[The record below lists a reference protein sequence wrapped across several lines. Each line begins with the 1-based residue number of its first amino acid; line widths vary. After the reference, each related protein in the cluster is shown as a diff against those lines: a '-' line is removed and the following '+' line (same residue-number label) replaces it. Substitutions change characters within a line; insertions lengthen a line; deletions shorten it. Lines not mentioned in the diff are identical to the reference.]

1 MCSPEGSWLS
11 EIAVDDARRLVGQQ
25 SRAVPAVWRIG
36 LLAAATWFAAA
47 VVTAV
52 WPDVYD
58 VDYTHLLALIQ
69 GILSVILLIMS
80 FAGQSLGW
88 FGRKLRYAGAWLV
101 AIGFVFVVWQALT
114 AKLGLLPRP
123 FFTAPQKV
131 LAAFVDDWPR
141 ILLCVY
147 YSLRLLVVGV
157 AIGAMLGFAA
167 GVTIGWSQLAHYW
180 GHPLLRFIGPVPA
193 TAWLPAA
200 VFIFPTSF
208 SASAFLIALAA
219 GMPVAVL
226 TWSGVSSVNSSYY
239 DVARVLGG
247 NSRFLIF
254 KVAIPAAMPH
264 VFVGLFMG
272 LSFSFAVLV
281 VAEMLGVKAGLGMGA
296 GLGRLR
302 QYVGGTDRHGDPLLQ
317 PDQLAFLGPRP
328 PAGVANRVAAMV
340 AGLAGL
346 SPRLACTALGW
357 LGGIVIATA
366 FAWWAVLFPSVVANT
381 GLTFGQA
388 VPCVVSG
395 SQLCELETALCGAHH
410 LFGITSYSPRLFWC
424 GVALLCAKLLAGCI
438 LPQTRR

>member
-1 MCSPEGSWLS
+1 MCSPEGLSMS
-11 EIAVDDARRLVGQQ
+11 EIAVDGAPRLMRQHA
-25 SRAVPAVWRIG
+25 RAVPAIWRVG
-36 LLAAATWFAAA
+36 LLAAATWLAAA
-47 VVTAV
+47 VVTV
-52 WPDVYD
+52 GWPDVYD
-58 VDYTHLLALIQ
+58 LEYTVLLTWIQ
-69 GILSVILLIMS
+69 GMLSVILLIMS
-80 FAGQSLGW
+80 FAGESLGW

-157 AIGAMLGFAA
+157 AIGAILGFAA
-167 GVTIGWSQLAHYW
+167 GVAIGWSQPVHYW

-193 TAWLPAA
+193 TAWLPVE
-200 VFIFPTSF
+200 VFVFPTSF

-226 TWSGVSSVNSSYY
+226 TWSGVTSVNSGYY

-272 LSFSFAVLV
+272 LSFSFAILV
-281 VAEMLGVKAGLGMGA
+281 VAEMLGVKAGLGWYLQWAQGWAAYGNMWA
-296 GLGRLR
+296 GLIVMAILCSSLIS
-302 QYVGGTDRHGDPLLQ
+302 LLFRVR
-317 PDQLAFLGPRP
+317 DHLLA
-328 PAGVANRVAAMV
+328 
-340 AGLAGL
+340 
-346 SPRLACTALGW
+346 W
-357 LGGIVIATA
+357 Q
-366 FAWWAVLFPSVVANT
+366 T
-381 GLTFGQA
+381 GL
-388 VPCVVSG
+388 
-395 SQLCELETALCGAHH
+395 L
-410 LFGITSYSPRLFWC
+410 RW
-424 GVALLCAKLLAGCI
+424 
-438 LPQTRR
+438 